1 MYTADGADPPRL
13 LSFARRRANF
23 RCAPPP
29 ALLRNVGMS
38 PDNTNAE
45 RQARWRAKRDKE
57 LAELRA
63 LRNAAGQAKGDA
75 ALAKE
80 LKARIAEVE
89 QQRDTALA
97 ERATLHK
104 MLDDGH
110 HVIAEAKAIL
120 AAKAFMPADV
130 FKQCCSYSR
139 TRIAS
144 PIRSGRFLPHRVP
157 VSQRA
162 RAHAGQEA
170 AAAAPAR
177 TPAHH
182 RRIDGSEV
190 ACAGRAKGQARGQA
204 RSEEKPAQVARPSM
218 NQGVEQ

>member
-1 MYTADGADPPRL
+1 
-13 LSFARRRANF
+13 
-23 RCAPPP
+23 
-29 ALLRNVGMS
+29 MS

-130 FKQCCSYSR
+130 FKTLLYSAHEDRVADPKWKIRYR
-139 TRIAS
+139 TAFQFLKEHERMLAKKPPPPRPRGLPRTIEELMAAKWHAQEEQKAKRAAKRAAKKNPPKS
-144 PIRSGRFLPHRVP
+144 LGRR
-157 VSQRA
+157 
-162 RAHAGQEA
+162 
-170 AAAAPAR
+170 
-177 TPAHH
+177 
-182 RRIDGSEV
+182 
-190 ACAGRAKGQARGQA
+190 
-204 RSEEKPAQVARPSM
+204 
-218 NQGVEQ
+218 